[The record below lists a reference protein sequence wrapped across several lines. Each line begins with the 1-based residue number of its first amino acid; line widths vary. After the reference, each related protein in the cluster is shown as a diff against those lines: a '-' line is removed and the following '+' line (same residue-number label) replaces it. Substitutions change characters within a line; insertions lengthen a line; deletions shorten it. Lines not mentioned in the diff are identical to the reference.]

1 MKVSRSMLSKYGGP
15 ATLTKAWAQSLLQ
28 HMGFV
33 KRRGTTKCKISVENF
48 ESLRDEYLDNIS
60 TTAVMEDIPLDMV
73 LNWDQTGI
81 NIIPSRSWTMKKR
94 GSRRV
99 ELKGIDDKRQIT
111 AVLCGSLTGVF
122 LPPQIIYKGRL
133 PGVTLSLP
141 FQLTGMLHIPP
152 IIGRMKTQHLSK

>member
-28 HMGFV
+28 RMGFV

-60 TTAVMEDIPLDMV
+60 TTAVMEDIPPEMV

-99 ELKGIDDKRQIT
+99 ELKGIDDKRLIT

-122 LPPQIIYKGRL
+122 LLSQIIYKGRL

-152 IIGRMKTQHLSK
+152 ITGRMKTQHLSK